1 MATNETIQERIA
13 KDKEVVLDALN
24 KSSGIVASAC
34 KAAGISRFTFYKW
47 INAISNCIAN
57 R

>member
-47 INAISNCIAN
+47 INAISNYIAN